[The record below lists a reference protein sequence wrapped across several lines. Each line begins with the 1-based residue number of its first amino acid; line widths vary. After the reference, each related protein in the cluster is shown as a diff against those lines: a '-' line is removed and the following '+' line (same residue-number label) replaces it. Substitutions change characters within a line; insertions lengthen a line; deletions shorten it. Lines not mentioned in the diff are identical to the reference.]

1 MQTVKHK
8 DLVQDWICEASRIMA
23 EILQLYYLLTGTL
36 YQVYGFKP
44 LRLQLLQIFIV
55 AGTPLFRAYSD
66 QSENYSKFLYLTE
79 GCAESIVFY
88 SNLHHWETFVSVSK
102 FVELRRQTSDIFRT
116 KLQIHENW
124 ELKISGREMT
134 EESWDSRG
142 LDNSWF
148 SPEGEGG
155 DRSPSP
161 RQSQSVP
168 GAEKLWRTRKEL
180 RESFAL

>member
-1 MQTVKHK
+1 
-8 DLVQDWICEASRIMA
+8 MA

-55 AGTPLFRAYSD
+55 AKTSSSELSD
-66 QSENYSKFLYLTE
+66 QSENYFNFLYLTE
-79 GCAESIVFY
+79 SCAESIVFY

-102 FVELRRQTSDIFRT
+102 FVELRPQTSDIFRT

-124 ELKISGREMT
+124 KLKISSWEIT
-134 EESWDSRG
+134 EESWDNRG

-155 DRSPSP
+155 DRSPCP
-161 RQSQSVP
+161 RQSPPVP

>member
-8 DLVQDWICEASRIMA
+8 DLVQDWICEASRIMT

-55 AGTPLFRAYSD
+55 AGTPLFRGYSD

-102 FVELRRQTSDIFRT
+102 FVELRRQTSDIFRP

-124 ELKISGREMT
+124 RHNMKLSDEWGEIRDQWSLI
-134 EESWDSRG
+134 ESHSVSDQIARQ
-142 LDNSWF
+142 
-148 SPEGEGG
+148 
-155 DRSPSP
+155 SPS
-161 RQSQSVP
+161 
-168 GAEKLWRTRKEL
+168 
-180 RESFAL
+180 